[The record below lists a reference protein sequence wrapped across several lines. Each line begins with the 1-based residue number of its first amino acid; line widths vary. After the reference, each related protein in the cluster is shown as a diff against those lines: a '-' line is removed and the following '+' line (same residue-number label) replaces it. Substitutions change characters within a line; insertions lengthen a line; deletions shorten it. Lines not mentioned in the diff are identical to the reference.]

1 MEATVE
7 GASRLAGLRAAEVD
21 AAAQGASLAGGAS
34 RADLVGASAGLG
46 GLRGRPP
53 RKEVGHLGGR
63 GVQPV
68 IDDVE
73 PAADPAAHAGCVEAL
88 DLRVDGA
95 IDLGQGSRKGR
106 VAGGLSDRV
115 G

>member
-1 MEATVE
+1 
-7 GASRLAGLRAAEVD
+7 
-21 AAAQGASLAGGAS
+21 
-34 RADLVGASAGLG
+34 
-46 GLRGRPP
+46 
-53 RKEVGHLGGR
+53 
-63 GVQPV
+63 V